1 MDTTA
6 AASLGYRMGWV
17 DAERYV
23 KGTKADR
30 RAIRRRLK
38 KGADSS
44 ADFWGE
50 YTHAI
55 MSRLQAFAEAI
66 REGRLPRTIKLTRIY
81 YVINQGA

>member
-1 MDTTA
+1 MTTDA
-6 AASLGYRMGWV
+6 ANLGYATGWH

-23 KGTKADR
+23 RGTRVER
-30 RAIRRRLK
+30 REVRRRLK
-38 KGADSS
+38 KGLDSS
-44 ADFWGE
+44 ADFWDE